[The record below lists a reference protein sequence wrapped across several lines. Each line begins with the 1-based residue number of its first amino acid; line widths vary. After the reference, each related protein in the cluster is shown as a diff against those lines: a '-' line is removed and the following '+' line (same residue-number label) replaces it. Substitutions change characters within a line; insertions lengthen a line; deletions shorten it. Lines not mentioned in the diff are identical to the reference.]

1 MHKALAI
8 ETLYDEIPQ
17 IKTVLNIIHIITT
30 VILIVILMIVMVGVS
45 NTYRMVLYERIRE
58 IGTMRALG
66 MTGKDTR
73 KVFTNEAVIL
83 CIIGALAGLI
93 FAALVMAIVH
103 CIPVNNDALSFFL
116 QKGHFSFKISI
127 FSVILQYVILI
138 VLTTFAVRGSAK
150 QAARMSPAEAL
161 RTVK

>member
-1 MHKALAI
+1 
-8 ETLYDEIPQ
+8 
-17 IKTVLNIIHIITT
+17 
-30 VILIVILMIVMVGVS
+30 
-45 NTYRMVLYERIRE
+45 
-58 IGTMRALG
+58 MRALG

-83 CIIGALAGLI
+83 CIIGALSGLV

-103 CIPVNNDALSFFL
+103 CIPVNKDALSFFL

-138 VLTTFAVRGSAK
+138 ALTTFAVRGSAK

>member
-1 MHKALAI
+1 M
-8 ETLYDEIPQ
+8 YDEIPQ
-17 IKTVLNIIHIITT
+17 IKTVLNIVHIITT

-83 CIIGALAGLI
+83 CIIGALSGLI

-103 CIPVNNDALSFFL
+103 CIPVNALSFFL